1 MKKFHSRFNSMQSFS
16 TLGQQLQEFM
26 IILGLVVI
34 IGIGI
39 GVSFSKNI
47 MAFFQGTSGN
57 LQTSA
62 SGASL
67 NQSSTSSVNS
77 STNLGTSG
85 QDPFGTGHENL
96 PQLQFEIS
104 LDGDGNTATI
114 QSVQEVMGQV
124 TDSGTGSGNNT
135 NVTSELGLTQ
145 VVDYK
150 VNTGTTYASSSMKIA
165 KVLDALA
172 NSEPDTK
179 SRAHLQELSQLAYLI
194 SAVQASLDDIPEFKS
209 SVASNGFNDANKIYT
224 HADGLRDL
232 MTYSAQFNSLL
243 ETPPPGMDIKTHQ
256 LSKGMG
262 QEMTLISTRYK
273 SALSSVLDEDGQVD
287 ENWSNDPNCKDKTT
301 CDAKGKVGKVFSSA
315 KDKTFNKLLPPQG
328 WQYDQIRSMD
338 SIKKSV
344 DAFLAKNNLLSKS
357 IKITLYGPPS
367 APQGQQPNQSATR

>member
-1 MKKFHSRFNSMQSFS
+1 MKKFHSRFDSMQSFS
-16 TLGQQLQEFM
+16 HLGQQLQEFM

-34 IGIGI
+34 IAVGI

-57 LQTSA
+57 LQSSATGTS
-62 SGASL
+62 L
-67 NQSSTSSVNS
+67 HQSSTSSASS

-85 QDPFGTGHENL
+85 QDPFATGHENL

-114 QSVQEVMGQV
+114 QSVQDVMGQV
-124 TDSGTGSGNNT
+124 THSGNGQNT

-209 SVASNGFNDANKIYT
+209 SVSSNGFNDANKIYT

-243 ETPPPGMDIKTHQ
+243 ETPPPGMDIKTQQ

-262 QEMTLISTRYK
+262 QEMTLISSRYK

-315 KDKTFNKLLPPQG
+315 KDKTFNTLLPPQG
-328 WQYDQIRSMD
+328 WQYDQIRS
-338 SIKKSV
+338 
-344 DAFLAKNNLLSKS
+344 
-357 IKITLYGPPS
+357 
-367 APQGQQPNQSATR
+367 